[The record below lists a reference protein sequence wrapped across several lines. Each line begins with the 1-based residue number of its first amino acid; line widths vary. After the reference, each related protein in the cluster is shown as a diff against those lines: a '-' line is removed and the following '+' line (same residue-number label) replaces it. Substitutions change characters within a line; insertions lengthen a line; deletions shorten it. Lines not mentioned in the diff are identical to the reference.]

1 VITVSST
8 TRSELATRL
17 FLVVFAALLGALGAH
32 ALQVLILGQVS
43 VAATGA
49 VATVAAVLAW
59 MRLRRRTGLRPE
71 D

>member
-1 VITVSST
+1 MVKPT

-17 FLVVFAALLGALGAH
+17 FLVVFAALVAALGAH
-32 ALQVLILGQVS
+32 AFQVLVLGQVS

-49 VATVAAVLAW
+49 VATVAAMLAW
-59 MRLRRRTGLRPE
+59 LRLRRRYRGFRRE

>member
-1 VITVSST
+1 MVHPT
-8 TRSELATRL
+8 TRSDLATRL
-17 FLVVFAALLGALGAH
+17 LLVVFAALVGALGAH
-32 ALQVLILGQVS
+32 AFQILVLGQVN

-59 MRLRRRTGLRPE
+59 VRLRRRYTGFRRE